1 MTNILIY
8 MFMFTWLYIIYHNN
22 FNQNNI
28 KAEPL
33 HILFDTNNEK
43 YIMINILDILDP
55 KLIQVIF
62 EELYKINYFNI
73 NEYIGLNYTNTN
85 KEALLVIP
93 YEHIK
98 CITYN
103 KMITGVLH
111 KNNNNNEYNLV
122 PFETIINPGT
132 IKGSIIKNKI
142 IDLNNHGSIIKE
154 DLNELYLKNIYNY
167 SINEMNIPI
176 YLLLN
181 NINEI
186 KVIFNKYIK

>member
-1 MTNILIY
+1 MNNILIY
-8 MFMFTWLYIIYHNN
+8 MFMFTWFYIIYHNN

-28 KAEPL
+28 NAEPL
-33 HILFDTNNEK
+33 HILFDTNNQK
-43 YIMINILDILDP
+43 YIMINILDVLDP

-73 NEYIGLNYTNTN
+73 NEYIGLNYTN

-93 YEHIK
+93 YDHIK
-98 CITYN
+98 CITNN

-111 KNNNNNEYNLV
+111 KNNNNDEYNLV
-122 PFETIINPGT
+122 PFETLINPGT

-142 IDLNNHGSIIKE
+142 IDLNNHGSIMKE

-167 SINEMNIPI
+167 NINDIDVPI

-181 NINEI
+181 NTNEI
-186 KVIFNKYIK
+186 KVSMKVF